1 MSEPTLPD
9 WGVPFL
15 KVKKPSPD
23 WFKNAIN
30 HPFDSHFVEV
40 EGCPIHYLKW
50 HNLTQE
56 STDKPGIL
64 FIHGGGAHANWWR
77 FTAPLLADSFEVA
90 AIDLSGMGDSGN
102 REEYSAAIRAVE
114 IREVLRNCQF
124 NKTKFVVGHSFG
136 GYMSMRFGADYGD
149 EIDHMVIVDSPIRHP
164 DDPEGQTPRR
174 ALSVE
179 RYYPSFDIALERFR
193 LMPPQD
199 CDNKYLVEFIARH
212 SLRETSRG
220 WTWKFDVE
228 AMGKSRWG
236 EPFHEHIRNLECPS
250 SLIYGEQSA
259 LVSADTAKHM
269 STLMGPSAA
278 IIEIK
283 GARHHIML
291 DRPLEFAD
299 TVRHLLTTK
308 QETSVGKS

>member
-1 MSEPTLPD
+1 MKNERMSESTIPD
-9 WGVPFL
+9 WNAPLL
-15 KVKKPSPD
+15 KVEEASPE
-23 WFKNAIN
+23 WFNNAIG
-30 HPFDSHFVEV
+30 HPFDSNFIKVD
-40 EGCPIHYLKW
+40 GCPIHYLRW
-50 HNLTQE
+50 HNLSPNASE
-56 STDKPGIL
+56 KPGIL

-102 REEYSAAIRAVE
+102 REEYSAAVRALE
-114 IREVLRNCQF
+114 IREVLNACDF
-124 NKTKFVVGHSFG
+124 GKTRFVVAHSFG
-136 GYMSMRFGADYGD
+136 GYMSMRFGVDYGD
-149 EIDHMVIVDSPIRHP
+149 EIDHLVIVDSPIRHP

-236 EPFHEHIRNLECPS
+236 EPFHEHIENLLCSS
-250 SLIYGEQSA
+250 SLIYGEESA
-259 LVSADTAKHM
+259 LVSSGTAKHM
-269 STLMGPSAA
+269 SALMGPSAD
-278 IIEIK
+278 IVEIK

-291 DRPLEFAD
+291 DQPLEFTN
-299 TVRHLLTTK
+299 TVRRLLA
-308 QETSVGKS
+308 SR